1 MLNFIKN
8 IFKNK
13 WFYINGGVFLAI
25 IFVVSLIYSCIYG
38 KSEQKI
44 KKIQDDLQTAVEHA
58 KQKEENEEKLI
69 LQCDELKKTNE
80 ELQNNM
86 NRIKTITDSANKS
99 LGTME
104 TSVND
109 ATTILKQL
117 KENQKLFKVY
127 IKEVNKVLEEQK

>member
-1 MLNFIKN
+1 MLDFIKN

-13 WFYINGGVFLAI
+13 WFYINGGVFLVI
-25 IFVVSLIYSCIYG
+25 VFVISLIYSCIYG
-38 KSEQKI
+38 ESERKI
-44 KKIQDDLQTAVEHA
+44 KKIQDDLQTAIEHA

-99 LGTME
+99 LSTME

-109 ATTILKQL
+109 ATAILKQL
-117 KENQKLFKVY
+117 KENQKLFKTY
-127 IKEVNKVLEEQK
+127 IKGINEVLEEQK

>member
-1 MLNFIKN
+1 MLDFIKN

-13 WFYINGGVFLAI
+13 WFYINGGVFLVI
-25 IFVVSLIYSCIYG
+25 VFVISLIYSYIY
-38 KSEQKI
+38 SESERKI
-44 KKIQDDLQTAVEHA
+44 KKIQDDLQTAIEHA

-99 LGTME
+99 LSTME

-109 ATTILKQL
+109 ATAILKQL
-117 KENQKLFKVY
+117 KENQKLFKTY
-127 IKEVNKVLEEQK
+127 IKGINEVLEEQK